1 MYSLTHLDDEALLRG
16 FFSLLACDRRTTA
29 RLLAHIAEI
38 DARHLY
44 LRAGFESMQAYCVRE
59 LHLSTDAAAKR
70 LQVARLA
77 RQLPV
82 LFEAIADG
90 RLHQF
95 GVRLLAPRLN
105 AQNVHELI
113 ADAANRTGPEI
124 ELMLANRF
132 PQAEP
137 LRLDDGIAPQ
147 VVVRQELGENSH
159 AARHASI
166 SSTATEAIEIAPK
179 VRTKIT
185 PFAPER
191 YTLQVTLQGSTCNK
205 LRRAQ
210 ELLGHAVR
218 SGDVA
223 EVLDRA
229 LDLLVGQL
237 EKRKFG
243 IGSKPRPEQPAATT
257 RCIPVPTRN
266 AVHERDGGTCT
277 ALTPDGWR
285 CNSTKNIEFDH
296 IVPVAL
302 GGKSTV
308 DNLRLVCRA
317 HNQAAAEEVFGLE
330 HIEKKKRERRLAA
343 DQDQSLLRPLA
354 PKREPR
360 PVDAGGQV
368 GGGVEVDA
376 V

>member
-1 MYSLTHLDDEALLRG
+1 MYNLSHLDDEALLQG
-16 FFSLLACDRRTTA
+16 FASLLACDRRTTA
-29 RLLAHIAEI
+29 QLLAHIAEI

-44 LRAGFESMQAYCVRE
+44 LRLGFESMQAYCVRE

-77 RQLPV
+77 RELPV

-90 RLHQF
+90 RLHLF

-113 ADAANRTGPEI
+113 AAAANRTGPEI

-137 LRLDDGIAPQ
+137 LRFDDGITPQ
-147 VVVRQELGENSH
+147 VIVRQEVGENSH
-159 AARHASI
+159 AARHASGSPI
-166 SSTATEAIEIAPK
+166 QVAPK
-179 VRTKIT
+179 VRTKIA
-185 PFAPER
+185 PIAPER

-210 ELLGHAVR
+210 ELLGHAVP

-243 IGSKPRPEQPAATT
+243 IGSQPRPLLPKATT
-257 RCIPVPTRN
+257 RSIAARTRN
-266 AVHERDGGTCT
+266 AVHERDGGTC
-277 ALTPDGWR
+277 AASKPNGKR

-302 GGKSTV
+302 GGRSTV

-317 HNQAAAEEVFGLE
+317 HNQAAAEQVFGRDF
-330 HIEKKKRERRLAA
+330 IEEKKRERLSSRPRSVAA
-343 DQDQSLLRPLA
+343 RA
-354 PKREPR
+354 E
-360 PVDAGGQV
+360 
-368 GGGVEVDA
+368 
-376 V
+376 

>member
-1 MYSLTHLDDEALLRG
+1 MYNLSHLDDEALLRG
-16 FFSLLACDRRTTA
+16 FASLLACDRRTTA
-29 RLLAHIAEI
+29 QLLAHIAEI
-38 DARHLY
+38 DTRHLY
-44 LRAGFESMQAYCVRE
+44 LRTDFESMQAYCVRE

-77 RQLPV
+77 RELPV

-90 RLHQF
+90 RLHLF

-105 AQNVHELI
+105 PQNVHELI
-113 ADAANRTGPEI
+113 AAAANRTGPEI
-124 ELMLANRF
+124 ELMLAHRF

-137 LRLDDGIAPQ
+137 LRFDDGIAPQ
-147 VVVRQELGENSH
+147 VIVRQEMGENSH
-159 AARHASI
+159 AARHAS
-166 SSTATEAIEIAPK
+166 AAIQVAPK
-179 VRTKIT
+179 VRTKIA
-185 PFAPER
+185 PIAPER
-191 YTLQVTLQGSTCNK
+191 FTLQVTLPGSTCNK

-210 ELLGHAVR
+210 ELLGHAVP

-243 IGSKPRPEQPAATT
+243 IGSQPRPLLPKATT
-257 RCIPVPTRN
+257 RSIAARTRN

-277 ALTPDGWR
+277 AAKPNGKR

-317 HNQAAAEEVFGLE
+317 HNQAAAEQVFGRDF
-330 HIEKKKRERRLAA
+330 IDGKKRERLSTRPRSAAARL
-343 DQDQSLLRPLA
+343 
-354 PKREPR
+354 E
-360 PVDAGGQV
+360 
-368 GGGVEVDA
+368 
-376 V
+376 

>member
-59 LHLSTDAAAKR
+59 LNLSTDAAAKR

-90 RLHQF
+90 RLHVKA
-95 GVRLLAPRLN
+95 VRLLAPRLN
-105 AQNVHELI
+105 HSNVDELI
-113 ADAANRTGPEI
+113 EAAAGMTASEVEI
-124 ELMLANRF
+124 MLANRY

-137 LRLDDGIAPQ
+137 LRFDDGIVPQ
-147 VVVRQELGENSH
+147 VFVSQGVGENSH
-159 AARHASI
+159 APGHASF
-166 SSTATEAIEIAPK
+166 SPTASEVAPR
-179 VRTKIT
+179 VRTKIA
-185 PFAPER
+185 PIAPER
-191 YTLQVTLQGSTCNK
+191 YTLQVTLHGSTCNK

-210 ELLGHAVR
+210 ELLGHAVP

-229 LDLLVGQL
+229 LELLVEKL
-237 EKRKFG
+237 ERRKFG
-243 IGSKPRPEQPAATT
+243 AKNPRRERPVATT
-257 RCIPVPTRN
+257 RCITVRTRN
-266 AVHERDGGTCT
+266 AVNERDGGRCT
-277 ALTPDGWR
+277 ALDLKGQR
-285 CNSTKNIEFDH
+285 CNSTKNIEYDH
-296 IVPVAL
+296 IIPVAL

-317 HNQAAAEEVFGLE
+317 HNQAAAEQVFGRE
-330 HIEKKKRERRLAA
+330 FIDKKKRERRLAA
-343 DQDQSLLRPLA
+343 EQDQSLLRPLA
-354 PKREPR
+354 PEREPR
-360 PVDAGGQV
+360 PVDAGGQL
-368 GGGVEVDA
+368 GGAVEVDT

>member
-16 FFSLLACDRRTTA
+16 FASLLACDRRTTA
-29 RLLAHIAEI
+29 QLLAHIAEI

-90 RLHQF
+90 RLHLKA
-95 GVRLLAPRLN
+95 VRLMAPRLN
-105 AQNVHELI
+105 SFNVIELI
-113 ADAANRTGPEI
+113 EAAAGKTASEVEI
-124 ELMLANRF
+124 VLANRF

-147 VVVRQELGENSH
+147 IIVPQTLGENSH
-159 AARHASI
+159 APGHASF
-166 SSTATEAIEIAPK
+166 SPPAIAITPK
-179 VRTKIT
+179 VRTKIAAI
-185 PFAPER
+185 APER

-210 ELLGHAVR
+210 ELLGHAVP

-223 EVLDRA
+223 QVLDRA
-229 LDLLVGQL
+229 LDLLVGHL

-243 IGSKPRPEQPAATT
+243 MGSKPRPERPAATT
-257 RCIPVPTRN
+257 RCITVQTRN

-277 ALTPDGWR
+277 ALKPNGWR
-285 CNSTKNIEFDH
+285 CNSTKNLEYDH

-302 GGKSTV
+302 GGKSTM

-330 HIEKKKRERRLAA
+330 HIERKKRERRLAA
-343 DQDQSLLRPLA
+343 EQDQALLRPFA
-354 PKREPR
+354 PEGKPR
-360 PVDAGGQV
+360 PVDAGGQR
-368 GGGVEVDA
+368 GGAVEVDA